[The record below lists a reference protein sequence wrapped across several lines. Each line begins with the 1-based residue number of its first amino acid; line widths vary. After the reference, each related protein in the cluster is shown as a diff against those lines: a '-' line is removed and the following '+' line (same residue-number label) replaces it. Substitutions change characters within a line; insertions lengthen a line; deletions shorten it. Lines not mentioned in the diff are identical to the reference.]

1 MPRRH
6 VIFAF
11 IVALSGCAGAGFGAG
26 TPPLARTR
34 LIVSNPTQY
43 PVKVY
48 ASRSPNGPGWR
59 AGSLAIGGHGVYI
72 LPYSGDVFFRL
83 VRVNGR
89 TVRARVYVTPGD
101 VVELEPNAAWSVLFV
116 TVQPRP

>member
-1 MPRRH
+1 MPRLQ
-6 VIFAF
+6 A
-11 IVALSGCAGAGFGAG
+11 IVAIAVVLAGCAGTQGLERA
-26 TPPLARTR
+26 PSPVQTR

-48 ASRSPNGPGWR
+48 ASRTPNRQGWR
-59 AGSLAIGGHGVYI
+59 LGQLAIGGHGAYN

-83 VRVNGR
+83 VRLNGR
-89 TVRARVYVTPGD
+89 MVRARAHVTPGD

-116 TVQPRP
+116 TVRPRP